1 MFNNGP
7 EFGGC
12 MIKSRALEVNIASY
26 HVDVAIDPKYDCIK
40 DVMSKYYGLMEGITT
55 FLKELGHPYKNWQFI
70 VGEARNYALNYFHL
84 FKAHEKGPEAAR
96 TMAEIFF
103 EVIESDVGD
112 GIRADA
118 VDNLL
123 LYIQRITSDA
133 KKDFPAFLPVLTYAF
148 NRIKTYSGDRFFMF
162 VKSYYQL
169 KKTAQL
175 FELHGKEYP
184 LDHTDL
190 NRLLIKYF
198 RRTFHYWL
206 KEKDPF
212 AWFREEV
219 EDIVDEKQ
227 LAACFKGISH
237 RFIRSSEKQL
247 DALETSN
254 RKDQKA
260 VFDRLMK
267 LPDFGMITEGYRKMP
282 PALLDAG
289 KKNKKGNRW
298 KVIFLFHIMNIS
310 GLTLIHEDA
319 LRDINRTVSWL
330 IENESYSYIGNL
342 IETTFSILKKRA
354 ALYPATALTCV
365 QNMGKGVYKTD
376 DIDLVNHFIDSVTDL
391 GFQTPSLGGVGND
404 WQIRVNTA
412 HIQNIRTWM
421 NLIEQNPKWSTRL
434 LSNLVVNLSV
444 SGVFIKD
451 TDLFPRDITRFLN
464 SDIEPV
470 YNLAKQLARL
480 FPTYFNDIGAEG
492 ALREISTSLDEIT
505 QRRDVL
511 IHFLRKQSHVESSN
525 RIVGFIEAVI
535 AFWKTRKKDQLEPFI
550 PPNIY
555 SRIEEKGRYVD
566 GVYQIF
572 RQLSAKG
579 FSIPEDLLTES
590 EENINLALSGI
601 ENVSSIDIKRILLMA
616 AFYKLLNHKYNLD
629 FIEIRQYLNQMDA
642 EGLPDTAR
650 LLSALDETDPK
661 YKIFSL
667 LEYLEKLKAIIVSD
681 KTFEIRADIYKK
693 RHFTVDIPSMYGSY
707 HEQKFDALG
716 LTFRIESLLNVLF
729 EDLILRIDLNLITK
743 ATFHQI
749 YDRLMLFDKALRLDG
764 IFSLE
769 LERQLDLLAH
779 SLEVKEFT
787 FTQYLDIFKGFAQA
801 VKNIINDYF
810 NNVHGQNL
818 TRILSGLPTDR
829 VLGKYFPRKRQIDEE
844 KLRHRISE
852 IFFRDRIAM
861 SLGLQQLDLFLS
873 RILNTLFNQSNKLP
887 KDKLHLL
894 LNYDPQKVMT
904 SLTDANSHATGII
917 YLGNKGLNM
926 MKLTNFGFPVP
937 PGFIITTESF
947 RCRELIDGFSPA
959 GQNFREQVIRHIK
972 SLEKVTGKKF
982 GSRKNPLILSVRSG
996 SSISQPGM
1004 MDTFL
1009 DVGINEDIAEGLAK
1023 ATGNEWFAWDNY
1035 RRFLQCYGMAFGLE
1049 RDDFDAIISA
1059 SKKKLGIPYKREFTG
1074 EQMKSVAMAYKSRI
1088 QDQSIRVLTD
1098 PMEQLHMA
1106 INAVFSSWESSR
1118 ARTYRKIM
1126 GISDDWGTAVTIQ
1139 EMVFGNLSSLSGT
1152 GVFFTHNPRWA
1163 ADTLGL
1169 WGDFTLGNQ
1178 GEDVVAGLVRTLP
1191 ISMKQQDIEMRNTD
1205 ITLETHFPEL
1215 YQEMKKW
1222 AGTLIYKKGWS
1233 PQEMEFTFEGPTV
1246 NDLYLLQTRDMA
1258 IRERKKVLTFDYME
1272 KQKANLLGN
1281 GIGVSGGAMSGRI
1294 VFSLE
1299 EMDQW
1304 RKKEPGTSLVLVRG
1318 DTVPDDIREMHAADG
1333 VLTARGG
1340 VTSHASVV
1348 AHRLGKT
1355 CVVGC
1360 GNMECNEQK
1369 RTSAFGDIVVRS
1381 GDHISIDGREGTVY
1395 QGKMKI
1401 SET

>member
-1 MFNNGP
+1 
-7 EFGGC
+7 

-40 DVMSKYYGLMEGITT
+40 DVMKKFYGLMEGITT
-55 FLKELGHPYKNWQFI
+55 FLKELSHPYKNWQFI
-70 VGEARNYALNYFHL
+70 VSEARNYALNYFHL

-103 EVIESDVGD
+103 EVIESDVED
-112 GIRADA
+112 DIRADA

-123 LYIQRITSDA
+123 LYIQRITSESKSDL
-133 KKDFPAFLPVLTYAF
+133 PAFLPVLTYTF
-148 NRIKTYSGDRFFMF
+148 NRMKTYSGDRFFMF

-175 FELHGKEYP
+175 FELHGKAHT
-184 LDHTDL
+184 LDYTDL
-190 NRLLIKYF
+190 NLLLIKYF

-212 AWFREEV
+212 TWFRDEV
-219 EDIVDEKQ
+219 DDIGHPQK
-227 LAACFKGISH
+227 LSSCFKDISH
-237 RFIRSSEKQL
+237 RLIKTSEKKL
-247 DALETSN
+247 DGLETSKN
-254 RKDQKA
+254 KDQKV
-260 VFDRLMK
+260 VFDKLMA

-282 PALLDAG
+282 QVLLEAG
-289 KKNKKGNRW
+289 LKTKKGNRW
-298 KVIFLFHIMNIS
+298 KVIFLFHILNIS
-310 GLTLIHEDA
+310 GLALIHEEA

-330 IENESYSYIGNL
+330 IENEKYSYIGSL
-342 IETTFSILKKRA
+342 IEQTFSILKKRTA
-354 ALYPATALTCV
+354 KYPATALTCI
-365 QNMGKGVYKTD
+365 QTMGMGVYKTD
-376 DIDLVNHFIDSVTDL
+376 DIDLVNHFIDHVVDL

-412 HIQNIRTWM
+412 HIQNIRVWM

-451 TDLFPRDITRFLN
+451 TDLFPKDITRFLN
-464 SDIEPV
+464 SDTEPV
-470 YNLAKQLARL
+470 YNLTKQLTRL
-480 FPTYFNDIGAEG
+480 FPAYFNDIGAEG
-492 ALREISTSLDEIT
+492 VLREISTRLDEIT

-525 RIVGFIEAVI
+525 RIIGFIEAVI
-535 AFWKTRKKDQLEPFI
+535 AFWETGKKAPLDPFI
-550 PPNIY
+550 PPSIY
-555 SRIEEKGRYVD
+555 SQIEEEGPYID
-566 GVYQIF
+566 GVRAIF
-572 RQLSAKG
+572 DHLKKKG
-579 FSIPEDLLTES
+579 FSIPKDLLAKS
-590 EENINLALSGI
+590 EEALDLTLSKLDKAPP
-601 ENVSSIDIKRILLMA
+601 IDIKRTRLIA

-629 FIEIRQYLNQMDA
+629 FIEIRQYVSAMDA
-642 EGLPDTAR
+642 QGLPDTGR
-650 LLSALDETDPK
+650 LLAALDETGLK
-661 YKIFSL
+661 RKIFSL
-667 LEYLEKLKAIIVSD
+667 LNYLEQLKAIIISGD
-681 KTFEIRADIYKK
+681 TYEIRADIYKK

-707 HEQKFDALG
+707 HERKFDALG
-716 LTFRIESLLNVLF
+716 LTFRIESLLNALF
-729 EDLILRIDLNLITK
+729 EDLILKIDLSLITK

-779 SLEVKEFT
+779 SLEVKGFT

-810 NNVHGQNL
+810 NNVHAQNL
-818 TRILSGLPTDR
+818 TRVLSGLPTDR
-829 VLGKYFPRKRQIDEE
+829 VLEKYFPRHRQVDEE
-844 KLRHRISE
+844 KLKHRISE

-894 LNYDPQKVMT
+894 LNYDPQKAMA
-904 SLTDANSHATGII
+904 SLSGDDSHATGII

-926 MKLTNFGFPVP
+926 MKLKNFGFPVP

-947 RCRELIDGFSPA
+947 RCRELINGFSPA

-972 SLEKVTGKKF
+972 AIEKISGNRF
-982 GSRKNPLILSVRSG
+982 GSRNKPLILSVRSG

-1009 DVGINEDIAEGLAK
+1009 DVGMNEDIAKGMAK

-1035 RRFLQCYGMAFGLE
+1035 RRFLQCYGMSFGME
-1049 RDDFDAIISA
+1049 RDDFDAIISE
-1059 SKKKLGIPYKREFTG
+1059 SKEKLGIPFKKEFTG
-1074 EQMKSVAMAYKSRI
+1074 PQMKSVALAYKSRI
-1088 QDQSIRVLTD
+1088 QDQGNRVLTD
-1098 PMEQLHMA
+1098 PMDQLHMA
-1106 INAVFSSWESSR
+1106 IDAVFSSWESSR

-1139 EMVFGNLSSLSGT
+1139 EMIFGNLSPLSGT
-1152 GVFFTHNPRWA
+1152 GVFFTHNPRWS
-1163 ADTLGL
+1163 ADSLGL

-1191 ISMKQQDIEMRNTD
+1191 ISVKQQDIEMRDTD
-1205 ITLETHFPEL
+1205 ITLETHFPDL

-1222 AGTLIYKKGWS
+1222 ASTLIYKKGWS
-1233 PQEMEFTFEGPTV
+1233 PQEMEFTFESPAV

-1258 IRERKKVLTFDYME
+1258 IRERKKVLTFDFQE
-1272 KQKANLLGN
+1272 IQKASLLGN
-1281 GIGVSGGAMSGRI
+1281 GIGVSGGAMSGRT
-1294 VFSLE
+1294 VFSLDE
-1299 EMDQW
+1299 IDKW
-1304 RKKEPGTSLVLVRG
+1304 RALEPKTNLVLVRG
-1318 DTVPDDIREMHAADG
+1318 DTVPDDIKEMHAADG

-1360 GNMECNEQK
+1360 GNMVCNEK
-1369 RTSAFGDIVVRS
+1369 KKTSTFGDIMVRS
-1381 GDHISIDGREGTVY
+1381 GDYISIDGREGTVY
-1395 QGKMKI
+1395 QGHMKI
-1401 SET
+1401 DET